1 MTAVIDRAG
10 RWHPR
15 ALPSPTTKS
24 HRKYFIMKSSFIAI
38 AAALGTATVQ
48 PVHAEEAAEAT
59 GSDIVVT
66 ATRSVRSIDNV
77 PVSVSVVNANRIAT
91 TPAKSLDDIL
101 RRVPSVDLPIASSGE
116 IHPTADNISMRGL
129 GGIRALVLLDGVPL
143 NDPFFGTVQW
153 GRAPLEAIDRVE
165 IVRGG
170 GATLWGNYAMGGV
183 INILRR
189 DPDRTALALQA
200 SGGMYSTWRTS
211 ANAAYVVSDAVK
223 FTLDAEANHTD
234 GYNETLPAERGPI
247 TVPTSFNAHNLAFGG
262 VFQLGEG
269 LTAHA
274 RIAYHHNDQPHYST
288 RLQSNRQHNWVYS
301 GDISREF
308 GSGATLTATAF
319 HTDGLFQTDNAGT
332 PDGFASNAAE
342 YIQNRHFSRVH
353 DTGVS
358 LVWSQPIEGVLRSY
372 SIGADYHGISGEDD
386 ADIFSETGTRLRTDI
401 GRGKQRFLGGFMQA
415 SIHPVEAFEILAS
428 VRYQTFLNYQAYDGN
443 PGGLLGNIPSQR
455 TTSVDPRVSLRYA
468 VAPHF
473 ALRAAGYSAFRAP
486 TMDNLYR
493 TVSVPQGIFYSDA
506 SLKPETLN
514 GGEVGFDYVRPGFRG
529 QVTLYTNTIKNLLTY
544 RNLADSELPPGFA
557 FGSRNINAGAARSRG
572 IEAEASWTL
581 NPNWSLS
588 AGYTYADSIITEN
601 VLDPA
606 SVGLQ
611 QMGIPK
617 HKLTGS
623 VTWTSPHGLTITP
636 QLRWF
641 SKSYGD
647 NDHTLPVDSHVVVD
661 LSASYPLADRFNAFA
676 QVQNLFDN
684 RYVADNNGFEPRRL
698 STPLT
703 ATFGVRVKLD

>member
-1 MTAVIDRAG
+1 MKTSMIALAV
-10 RWHPR
+10 
-15 ALPSPTTKS
+15 ALS
-24 HRKYFIMKSSFIAI
+24 AI
-38 AAALGTATVQ
+38 TPAF
-48 PVHAEEAAEAT
+48 AEEAAQVS
-59 GSDIVVT
+59 GSDIIVT
-66 ATRSVRSIDNV
+66 ATRSARSIDEV
-77 PVSVSVVNANRIAT
+77 PTSVSMVSAQKVASS
-91 TPAKSLDDIL
+91 PAKSLDDVL

-116 IHPTADNISMRGL
+116 IHPTADTISMRGL

-183 INILRR
+183 INVLSR
-189 DPDRTALALQA
+189 DPGKSALALQA
-200 SGGMYSTWRTS
+200 SGGMYGTWRAS
-211 ANAAYVVSDAVK
+211 ANGAYVVSDAVK
-223 FTLDAEANHTD
+223 LTLDAEVNHTD

-247 TVPTSFNAHNLAFGG
+247 TVPTSFDAQNLAFGG
-262 VFQLGEG
+262 VFRLGAA

-274 RIAYHHNDQPHYST
+274 RIAYHHNEQPHYST
-288 RLQSNRQHNWVYS
+288 KLQSNRQHNWVYS

-308 GSGATLTATAF
+308 GSGAALTATVF

-353 DTGVS
+353 DTGAS
-358 LVWSQPIEGVLRSY
+358 LVWSQTLAGVLRSY
-372 SIGADYHGISGEDD
+372 SIGVDYHGISGEDD

-401 GRGKQRFLGGFMQA
+401 GRGKQRFLGGFAQA
-415 SIHPVEAFEILAS
+415 SIRPVEPFEILAS
-428 VRYQTFLNYQAYDGN
+428 VRYQSFLNYQAYDGN
-443 PGGLLGNIPSQR
+443 PGGLLGNIPTQR

-468 VAPHF
+468 VTPHF

-506 SLKPETLN
+506 SLKPETLK
-514 GGEVGFDYVRPGFRG
+514 GGEVGFDYALPGFRG
-529 QVTLYTNTIKNLLTY
+529 QVTIYTNTIKNLLTY

-557 FGSRNINAGAARSRG
+557 FGSRNINAGSARSRG
-572 IEAEASWTL
+572 VEAEVSWTL
-581 NPNWSLS
+581 SPHWTLN

-601 VLDPA
+601 ALDPA
-606 SVGLQ
+606 SIGLQ

-623 VTWTSPHGLTITP
+623 ITWTGPHGLTITP

-647 NDHTLPVDSHVVVD
+647 NDHTLPVDAHVVVD
-661 LSASYPLADRFNAFA
+661 LSASYPLADKFDAFV

-684 RYVADNNGFEPRRL
+684 SYIADNNGFEPRRL

>member
-1 MTAVIDRAG
+1 
-10 RWHPR
+10 
-15 ALPSPTTKS
+15 
-24 HRKYFIMKSSFIAI
+24 MKSSLIAI
-38 AAALGTATVQ
+38 TAVLGAAAVQ
-48 PVHAEEAAEAT
+48 PAHAEEAAEGS

-66 ATRSVRSIDNV
+66 ATRSVRSIEDV
-77 PVSVSVVNANRIAT
+77 PVSVSVVNVDRIAA

-116 IHPTADNISMRGL
+116 IHPTADTIAMRGL

-183 INILRR
+183 INVLSR
-189 DPDRTALALQA
+189 DPDKTALALQA
-200 SGGMYSTWRTS
+200 SGGMYGTYRAST
-211 ANAAYVVSDAVK
+211 NGAYVVSDAVK
-223 FTLDAEANHTD
+223 FTLDAETNHTD

-247 TVPTSFNAHNLAFGG
+247 TVATPFTAHNVAFGG
-262 VFQLGEG
+262 VFALRAD

-274 RIAYHHNDQPHYST
+274 RVVYHDNDQQHYST
-288 RLQSNRQHNWVYS
+288 KLQSNKQHNWVYS
-301 GDISREF
+301 GDITRKF
-308 GSGATLTATAF
+308 ASGATLTATVF
-319 HTDGLFQTDNAGT
+319 HTDGLFRTDNAGT
-332 PDGFASNAAE
+332 PDGFAANAAE

-353 DTGVS
+353 DTGAS
-358 LVWSQPIEGVLRSY
+358 LVWSQPLAGVLRSY
-372 SIGADYHGISGEDD
+372 SLGVDYHGISGEDD
-386 ADIFSETGTRLRTDI
+386 ADIFDQTGTRLRTDI
-401 GRGKQRFLGGFMQA
+401 GRGKQRFLGGFAQA
-415 SIHPVEAFEILAS
+415 SIRPVEALEILAS
-428 VRYQTFLNYQAYDGN
+428 LRYQSFLNYQAYDGN
-443 PGGLLGNIPSQR
+443 PGGLLGNVPSQR

-468 VAPHF
+468 VTPHF

-506 SLKPETLN
+506 SLKPETLK

-529 QVTLYTNTIKNLLTY
+529 QVTLYTNTIRNLLTY
-544 RNLADSELPPGFA
+544 RNLDDSELPPGFA

-572 IEAEASWTL
+572 VEAEASWTL
-581 NPNWSLS
+581 TQHWSLNG
-588 AGYTYADSIITEN
+588 GYTFAESIITEN
-601 VLDPA
+601 ALDPA

-611 QMGIPK
+611 QMGIPR

-623 VTWTSPHGLTITP
+623 ITWTGPRGLTITP

-647 NDHTLPVDSHVVVD
+647 NDHTLPVDAHVVVD
-661 LSASYPLADRFNAFA
+661 LAASYPLTDRFNAFV
-676 QVQNLFDN
+676 QVQNLLDN
-684 RYVADNNGFEPRRL
+684 RYIADNNGFEPRRL

-703 ATFGVRVKLD
+703 ATVGVRVRLD